1 MDLDQVYWIRL
12 LEGVELL
19 LEKESGLASFDAKV
33 APSLNGVGLI
43 FMNSVTGS
51 AFRSKCSNI
60 LDYNI
65 LQLLFNQKLFTKV
78 IKNTKQGSLGF
89 EIKSSIYREER
100 SPSDVE
106 GLQNCLNK
114 ISECFVRVNISN

>member
-33 APSLNGVGLI
+33 APSLNRADLI
-43 FMNSVTGS
+43 FMSSVTGS
-51 AFRSKCSNI
+51 ACRSKCSNI

-65 LQLLFNQKLFTKV
+65 LQLLFNQNIFTKV
-78 IKNTKQGSLGF
+78 IKNTKQGCKLGF
-89 EIKSSIYREER
+89 R
-100 SPSDVE
+100 D
-106 GLQNCLNK
+106 
-114 ISECFVRVNISN
+114 